1 MRIVARSN
9 LTAYWSRHPET
20 KSSLEHWVRVA
31 SKATW
36 RSPLDVAAS
45 FPKAKILNG
54 ERVRFEV
61 AGGNHRMITA
71 FRFDIQ
77 IIWIKFLGTHT
88 EYDAV
93 DALTVSRY

>member
-1 MRIVARSN
+1 MRVIARSN
-9 LTAYWSRHPET
+9 LVAYWNRHPET
-20 KSSLEHWVRVA
+20 KPSLQHWLRIASQSS
-31 SKATW
+31 W

-45 FPKAKILNG
+45 FPKAKVLNA

-61 AGGNHRMITA
+61 AGGNHRMVVA
-71 FRFDIQ
+71 VRFDIQ
-77 IIWIKFLGTHT
+77 IAWIKFLGTHA